1 MRILHCGIYY
11 YAYHTIMDMK
21 EVPCL
26 AAFLWSY
33 EYCMW
38 NPW

>member
-1 MRILHCGIYY
+1 
-11 YAYHTIMDMK
+11 MDMK